1 MNVRPSCSSRH
12 PGRLSWQRR
21 RAKPK
26 EVPCRDATHRP
37 IHQADIRVLFIR
49 IPYYRDA
56 DAIPVICF

>member
-1 MNVRPSCSSRH
+1 MNVRPSFSSLH

-37 IHQADIRVLFIR
+37 IHQADIRVLAIR
-49 IPYYRDA
+49 IPYKVD
-56 DAIPVICF
+56 IPA